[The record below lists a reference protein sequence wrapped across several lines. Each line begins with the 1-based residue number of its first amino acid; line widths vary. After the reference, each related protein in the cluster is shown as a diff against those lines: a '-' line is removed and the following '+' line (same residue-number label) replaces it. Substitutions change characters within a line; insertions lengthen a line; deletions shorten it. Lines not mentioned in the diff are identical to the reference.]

1 VAEGA
6 GLENRYTLTGIVG
19 SNPTLSA
26 VPHPMHSLDSAPP
39 APGTRTLAR
48 QLGVWSAI
56 AIVVGSMIGSG
67 IFRVPSATAAQV
79 GTPGGMMLVWVAGG
93 VVALCGALTLAE
105 LAALY
110 PRAGGIYVYLNEAYG
125 SLPAF
130 LVGWLF
136 LVIAPASIGAVALVF
151 AEYLGRLFPILH
163 DRTRLVAAAA
173 VMLVAAWNYR
183 SLRFG
188 AGVQNLSS
196 ASKVLAI
203 LGLTAAAFLS
213 GHPGEGAWL
222 GLDQLAPESW
232 AGFGLGLVTV
242 LWAYN
247 GWQDATYVGGEVRD
261 PGRNLPRALT
271 IGTLIVTGV
280 YLAVNAA
287 YLAVLSMD
295 TIARSPLVAADM
307 AVRLFGGIGNALI
320 AALVCVST
328 FGTMNSGTMCY
339 PRIFYAMA
347 EDRLF
352 FRGIAAVHPRYGTPH
367 AAIALTATLAVCFL
381 WVRTFEQLIEIFILG
396 VLPFWAL
403 GAAAV
408 IVLRR
413 RRPEMARPYRTPGY
427 PFVPILFIVATVGL
441 LLNSLMQ
448 RPGPTVASFA
458 AILAGV
464 PIYYLW
470 RRR

>member
-1 VAEGA
+1 
-6 GLENRYTLTGIVG
+6 
-19 SNPTLSA
+19 
-26 VPHPMHSLDSAPP
+26 MHSLESAPP
-39 APGTRTLAR
+39 APGMPATRTLAR

-93 VVALCGALTLAE
+93 LVALCGALTIAE

-125 SLPAF
+125 PLPAF

-151 AEYLGRLFPILH
+151 AEYLGRLFPVLR
-163 DRTRLVAAAA
+163 DQTRLTAAAA

-188 AGVQNLSS
+188 AAVQNLSS

-213 GHPGEGAWL
+213 GHTGEGAWL
-222 GLDQLAPESW
+222 GLSELAPESW

-287 YLAVLSMD
+287 YLAVLPMD
-295 TIARSPLVAADM
+295 AIARSPLVAADV
-307 AVRLFGGIGNALI
+307 AVRLFGEIGNALI

-328 FGTMNSGTMCY
+328 FGTMNGGTMCY

-367 AAIALTATLAVCFL
+367 AAIALTAALAICFL

-413 RRPEMARPYRTPGY
+413 RRPDVRRPYRTPGY
-427 PFVPILFIVATVGL
+427 PFVPILFIVATAGL
-441 LLNSLMQ
+441 LLNSLFQ

-458 AILAGV
+458 AILAGI

>member
-1 VAEGA
+1 
-6 GLENRYTLTGIVG
+6 
-19 SNPTLSA
+19 
-26 VPHPMHSLDSAPP
+26 
-39 APGTRTLAR
+39 
-48 QLGVWSAI
+48 
-56 AIVVGSMIGSG
+56 
-67 IFRVPSATAAQV
+67 
-79 GTPGGMMLVWVAGG
+79 MLVWVVGG
-93 VVALCGALTLAE
+93 LVALCGALTLAE

-125 SLPAF
+125 SLTAF

-151 AEYLGRLFPILH
+151 AEYLGRLFPVLH
-163 DRTRLVAAAA
+163 THTRLVAAAG
-173 VMLVAAWNYR
+173 VILVAAWNYR

-188 AGVQNLSS
+188 AAVQNLSS

-203 LGLTAAAFLS
+203 LGLTAAAVLS
-213 GHPGEGAWL
+213 GHTGEGAWL
-222 GLDQLAPESW
+222 GRGELAPESW
-232 AGFGLGLVTV
+232 TGFGLGLVTV

-271 IGTLIVTGV
+271 FGTLIVTGV

-287 YLAVLSMD
+287 YLSVLPMD
-295 TIARSPLVAADM
+295 AIARSPLVAADV

-328 FGTMNSGTMCY
+328 FGTMNGGTMCY

-367 AAIALTATLAVCFL
+367 AAIALTAALSVGFL

-403 GAAAV
+403 GASAV
-408 IVLRR
+408 IVMRR
-413 RRPEMARPYRTPGY
+413 RRPETPRPYRTPGY
-427 PFVPILFIVATVGL
+427 PLVPILFIVATVGL
-441 LLNSLMQ
+441 LLNSLFQ
-448 RPGPTVASFA
+448 RPGPTLASFA

-464 PIYYLW
+464 PVYYLW

>member
-1 VAEGA
+1 
-6 GLENRYTLTGIVG
+6 
-19 SNPTLSA
+19 
-26 VPHPMHSLDSAPP
+26 MHSLESAPL

-48 QLGVWSAI
+48 QLGLWSAI
-56 AIVVGSMIGSG
+56 GIVVGSMIGSG
-67 IFRVPSATAAQV
+67 IFRIPSATASQV

-93 VVALCGALTLAE
+93 LVALCGALTLAE
-105 LAALY
+105 LAALH

-125 SLPAF
+125 PLPAF

-136 LVIAPASIGAVALVF
+136 LVLAPASIGAVALVF
-151 AEYLGRLFPILH
+151 AEYLGRLFPALH
-163 DRTRLVAAAA
+163 QQTRLVATAA
-173 VMLVAAWNYR
+173 VALVAAWNYR
-183 SLRFG
+183 SLRVG
-188 AGVQNLSS
+188 AAVQNLSS
-196 ASKVLAI
+196 AAKVLAI
-203 LGLTAAAFLS
+203 LGLTVAAFVS
-213 GHPGEGAWL
+213 GHGGEGAWL
-222 GLDQLAPESW
+222 GRRELAPESW
-232 AGFGLGLVTV
+232 TGFGLGLVTV

-247 GWQDATYVGGEVRD
+247 GWQDATYVGGEVED
-261 PGRNLPRALT
+261 PGRNLPRALI

-280 YLAVNAA
+280 YLAVNGA
-287 YLAVLSMD
+287 YLAVLPMD
-295 TIARSPLVAADM
+295 LIARSPLVAADV

-320 AALVCVST
+320 AGLVCVST
-328 FGTMNSGTMCY
+328 FGTMNGGTMCY

-367 AAIALTATLAVCFL
+367 AAIALTAALAIGFL

-403 GAAAV
+403 GAVAV

-413 RRPEMARPYRTPGY
+413 RRPEVRSPYRTPGY
-427 PFVPILFIVATVGL
+427 PVVPLLFIAATVGL
-441 LLNSLMQ
+441 LLNSLVQ
-448 RPGPTVASFA
+448 RPGPTLASFA

>member
-26 VPHPMHSLDSAPP
+26 VPHPMTSLQSAPP
-39 APGTRTLAR
+39 ASGPRTLTR
-48 QLGVWSAI
+48 QLGVWSAT
-56 AIVVGSMIGSG
+56 AIVIGSMIGSG

-79 GTPGGMMLVWVAGG
+79 GSPGGMMLVWVAGG
-93 VVALCGALTLAE
+93 LVALCGALTLAE
-105 LAALY
+105 VAALY

-125 SLPAF
+125 SRTAF

-151 AEYLGRLFPILH
+151 AEYLARLFPPLDDH
-163 DRTRLVAAAA
+163 TRLVAAAG
-173 VMLVAAWNYR
+173 VTLVAAWNYR
-183 SLRFG
+183 SLRFS
-188 AGVQNLSS
+188 AAVQNLSS

-203 LGLTAAAFLS
+203 LGLTAAALLL
-213 GHPGEGAWL
+213 GPAGGGAWPEA
-222 GLDQLAPESW
+222 GDLAPASW
-232 AGFGLGLVTV
+232 TGFGLGLVTV

-247 GWQDATYVGGEVRD
+247 GWQDATYVGGEVRH

-271 IGTLIVTGV
+271 YGTLIVTGV

-295 TIARSPLVAADM
+295 ELARSPLVAADV
-307 AVRLFGGIGNALI
+307 AVRLFGGVGNALI

-328 FGTMNSGTMCY
+328 FGTMNGGTMCY

-367 AAIALTATLAVCFL
+367 AAIALTAALAICFL

-396 VLPFWAL
+396 ILPFWAL
-403 GAAAV
+403 GAGAV

-413 RRPEMARPYRTPGY
+413 RRPELERPYRTPGY
-427 PFVPILFIVATVGL
+427 PVVPILFIVATAGL
-441 LLNSLMQ
+441 LLNSLLQ
-448 RPGPTVASFA
+448 RPGPTMASFA

-464 PIYYLW
+464 PIYHLW